1 MPVLRAPVKGQ
12 KLVLSFGKPSV
23 KGIKYL
29 PLPTDFRSQKVSLI
43 YKTQVYQLGF
53 LVILIKKFRVK

>member
-29 PLPTDFRSQKVSLI
+29 PLPTDFKSQKVSSL
-43 YKTQVYQLGF
+43 YKNSLSTWVLSF
-53 LVILIKKFRVK
+53 SNKKV